1 MTPTLPSGAP
11 WPATAEALM
20 RSRYE
25 AYVRG
30 DVAHLLATWHAST
43 RPEAGALAPEPGT
56 RWLGLEVKRAAEDG
70 DAAVVEFV
78 ARFKVGGRPA
88 VRLHEASRFV
98 REEGRWLYVDGEV
111 R

>member
-1 MTPTLPSGAP
+1 
-11 WPATAEALM
+11 M

-30 DVAHLLATWHAST
+30 DVEHLLATWHART
-43 RPEAGALAPEPGT
+43 RPDADSLAAEPGT
-56 RWLGLEVKRAAEDG
+56 RWLGLEVKRAVEEG
-70 DAAVVEFV
+70 DSAVVEFV

-88 VRLHEASRFV
+88 VRLHEVSRFV
-98 REEGRWLYVDGEV
+98 REGGCWFYVDGDM